1 MCRSELTFRCT
12 SHLRP
17 AEQSVLVSQD
27 APWTSHPL
35 AAPRGKA
42 RTCACD
48 DKHGVPASRKLGSR
62 GWLFAVRFNMAM
74 HQVGCKRAFLKAP
87 VFAKSPPRLLQYEQF
102 ARLPSVY
109 HCCVADT
116 AGSTE
121 FHKHKWTC
129 PVFPPGKI
137 VHSAF
142 QATGSS
148 FLPGQPRL
156 TNIGLSRAI
165 RYHIFSEEPAD
176 PYWKQVRYTPVTPAS
191 SATCCPD
198 DTSSGSR
205 SSVSSGSSRCGVSS
219 TAQASDQEAPR
230 PYKSF
235 GMVWLGIYIGDSL
248 RPHEHVCGFVVSP
261 HSHPTRTPILR
272 KSHMSAWTEWAP
284 AKRSHMIE
292 DSMRPQQITRHF
304 VAVQATVPKIQASLV
319 GHESESPQ
327 EGKQTAAAGH
337 LRVVAHCNRRGYNA
351 ASLRFGGETLEL
363 DDMLLINV
371 AGSGGLRRRAIGS
384 PCN

>member
-148 FLPGQPRL
+148 VLPGQPRL

-176 PYWKQVRYTPVTPAS
+176 PYWKQVRYTPVTPAKRNLLPHRHGEQRFS
-191 SATCCPD
+191 EFRFFQMWGVLDGTGLRSR
-198 DTSSGSR
+198 GSK
-205 SSVSSGSSRCGVSS
+205 
-219 TAQASDQEAPR
+219 A
-230 PYKSF
+230 
-235 GMVWLGIYIGDSL
+235 
-248 RPHEHVCGFVVSP
+248 
-261 HSHPTRTPILR
+261 
-272 KSHMSAWTEWAP
+272 
-284 AKRSHMIE
+284 
-292 DSMRPQQITRHF
+292 
-304 VAVQATVPKIQASLV
+304 AVQKLRHGMARNLHRGQPPTPNMFVFLWFLRTAIQKGPL
-319 GHESESPQ
+319 
-327 EGKQTAAAGH
+327 
-337 LRVVAHCNRRGYNA
+337 
-351 ASLRFGGETLEL
+351 F
-363 DDMLLINV
+363 
-371 AGSGGLRRRAIGS
+371 
-384 PCN
+384 